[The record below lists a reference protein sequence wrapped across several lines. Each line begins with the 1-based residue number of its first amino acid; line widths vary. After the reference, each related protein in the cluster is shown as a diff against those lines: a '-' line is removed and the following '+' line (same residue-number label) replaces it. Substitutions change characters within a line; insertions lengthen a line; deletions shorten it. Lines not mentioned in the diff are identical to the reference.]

1 MKLAVVTGTSRGL
14 GQALAAGLRS
24 EGWHVAGL
32 ARTVA
37 SPHDIAADLR
47 RPEAIAPAFDAA
59 VNGIGPTRITQL
71 LVVHNAGTVEP
82 IGATAALDSAAI
94 AAAVHLN
101 LTAGM
106 LLFAAAMARFQ
117 SLPGRKLLA
126 QVSSGAALRAHAGLS
141 VYCAAKAGLEHHLR
155 VLALEQSSQP
165 HPFLPVVLDPGA
177 MDTGMQAA
185 LRAAAPQPSGAVAD
199 AAQRQQQG
207 ALAAPADVAHTLVA
221 LLQSPHLTAGQRYH
235 VRDGVPR

>member
-1 MKLAVVTGTSRGL
+1 MKLAVVTGSSRGL
-14 GQALAAGLRS
+14 GAALADRLRA

-32 ARTVA
+32 ARTAA
-37 SPHDIAADLR
+37 SPHDIAVDLA
-47 RPEAIAPAFDAA
+47 RPDAIAPAFEAA
-59 VNGIGPTRITQL
+59 VNGIAPTQIEEL

-82 IGATAALDSAAI
+82 IGTTATLDPAAI

-117 SLPGRKLLA
+117 SLPVRKVLA
-126 QVSSGAALRAHAGLS
+126 QVSSGAALRPHPGLS

-155 VLALEQSSQP
+155 VLAQEQASQP

-177 MDTGMQAA
+177 MDTGMQAV

-207 ALAAPADVAHTLVA
+207 ALAAPAEVAHTLVA
-221 LLQSPHLTAGQRYH
+221 ILQSPHLTAGQRCH